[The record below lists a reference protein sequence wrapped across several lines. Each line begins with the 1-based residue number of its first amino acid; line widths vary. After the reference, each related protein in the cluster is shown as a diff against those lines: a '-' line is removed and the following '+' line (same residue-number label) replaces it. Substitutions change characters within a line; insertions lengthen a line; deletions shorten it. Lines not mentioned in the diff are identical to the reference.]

1 MCRHASR
8 STRRERDLY
17 LLISEKL
24 RGTYGRHQR
33 ADLPRLASNMCRVGT
48 RRQNRRSQ
56 GVPMTAT
63 AVLQGRSWV
72 WGDDVNT
79 DIIIPFRFKARTNDP
94 VEMAKYCMYG
104 FDPEFYKKVK
114 KGDIFVAGKNFGG
127 GSSREQA
134 PVAIKYSGVAAVVA
148 ESFARIFYRNSF
160 AIGLPALEVPGISKQ
175 VGQFDELEVDLQDWS
190 VRTRD
195 GIVHPALRVPEF
207 LRGLMRE
214 GGLVEFYTHHHSFPW
229 ETLETK
235 AITR

>member
-1 MCRHASR
+1 
-8 STRRERDLY
+8 
-17 LLISEKL
+17 
-24 RGTYGRHQR
+24 
-33 ADLPRLASNMCRVGT
+33 
-48 RRQNRRSQ
+48 
-56 GVPMTAT
+56 MTAT
-63 AVLQGRSWV
+63 EVLQGRSWL

-160 AIGLPALEVPGISKQ
+160 AIGLPALEVPGITKQ
-175 VGQFDELEVDLQDWS
+175 VKQLDELS
-190 VRTRD
+190 VGQPR
-195 GIVHPALRVPEF
+195 HK
-207 LRGLMRE
+207 
-214 GGLVEFYTHHHSFPW
+214 HHKLK
-229 ETLETK
+229 TQIQ
-235 AITR
+235 AR